1 MVGLDAE
8 WQPGVKHA
16 PVSIVQLAMPDATVY
31 VVDVLT
37 LAAQGDASA
46 AALEGLFALLFGGG
60 THAPV
65 VVGYGE

>member
-16 PVSIVQLAMPDATVY
+16 PVSIVQLATPDAVY

-37 LAAQGDASA
+37 LAAEGDAGA
-46 AALEGLFALLFGGG
+46 AALEALFASLFGGG